1 MSASQLSKTKPMPP
15 GSPQAIARGCNC
27 PVTINNYG
35 KGAFNV
41 PSKQATLAFIHLNCP
56 VHGVK
61 QMKQTCKL
69 YDFDKTTA
77 SKLKVS

>member
-1 MSASQLSKTKPMPP
+1 MPP

-41 PSKQATLAFIHLNCP
+41 PSEQAALAFIHLNCP

-61 QMKQTCKL
+61 QMKQTCNL
-69 YDFDKTTA
+69 YDFDKRTV